1 MDAYSKIKE
10 WEESLAEKKVRRRV
24 KQETLAKKQDGYAEE
39 LVYLENLQ
47 VARSLIQRASVI
59 TQEKLSH
66 HIGELV
72 TLAMQSVFDD
82 PYSFEANFV
91 NRRNTTECDL
101 VFAKNGKQYKPLDSC
116 GYGAADVSSFALRIT
131 FWALGNKRP
140 TITWDEP
147 FRQLDSKRIK
157 YAAEIVKRL
166 SEDLGIQLIIV
177 THEKELTACADKTFS
192 VSMSDGVSKVITI

>member
-1 MDAYSKIKE
+1 MDVKLKKWDTI
-10 WEESLAEKKVRRRV
+10 LTEKKVRRDV
-24 KQETLAKKQDGYAEE
+24 KTDMLKSKREE
-39 LVYLENLQ
+39 YEEEMVYLEHLQ
-47 VARSLIQRASVI
+47 IARSLIQRASVL

-82 PYSFEANFV
+82 PYSFAANFV

-101 VFAKNGKQYKPLDSC
+101 VFTKNGKEYKPLDSC

-131 FWALGNKRP
+131 FWSLGNKRP

-147 FRQLDSKRIK
+147 FRQLDSKRI
-157 YAAEIVKRL
+157 
-166 SEDLGIQLIIV
+166 QLPM
-177 THEKELTACADKTFS
+177 KKN
-192 VSMSDGVSKVITI
+192 